1 MRKVIIGIL
10 MSFCLFGMY
19 QSLWAN
25 HSMHPLKQIAFVKK
39 MIGRKQEPYHTAYV
53 QLIRYADS
61 IQQVTHHAR
70 NDFAVPGYYVKPEE
84 HRANSLALQQDAFAA
99 YCSALAYRLS
109 GKKRYGEK
117 ACYFMNAWATINKK
131 YSEPDG
137 PLVMSYSGSAFLM
150 AAELMDDTSVWDA
163 DEKRLFKDWVT
174 SVYRK
179 ATNEIRERKNNWAD
193 WGRLGS
199 LLAASFLDDKEEI
212 ERNIKLIKGDL
223 GDKIA
228 SDGHMPAEVVREKNG
243 IWYTYFSLA
252 PMTASFWVAY
262 NLTGENLFLWEQEG
276 KSVKK
281 HWIICFA
288 IKNLLLNGS
297 GMRGRM

>member
-117 ACYFMNAWATINKK
+117 ACYFMNAWATICLL
-131 YSEPDG
+131 YTSD
-137 PLVMSYSGSAFLM
+137 
-150 AAELMDDTSVWDA
+150 AADD
-163 DEKRLFKDWVT
+163 
-174 SVYRK
+174 
-179 ATNEIRERKNNWAD
+179 
-193 WGRLGS
+193 
-199 LLAASFLDDKEEI
+199 
-212 ERNIKLIKGDL
+212 
-223 GDKIA
+223 
-228 SDGHMPAEVVREKNG
+228 
-243 IWYTYFSLA
+243 
-252 PMTASFWVAY
+252 
-262 NLTGENLFLWEQEG
+262 
-276 KSVKK
+276 
-281 HWIICFA
+281 
-288 IKNLLLNGS
+288 
-297 GMRGRM
+297 

>member
-109 GKKRYGEK
+109 GK
-117 ACYFMNAWATINKK
+117 
-131 YSEPDG
+131 
-137 PLVMSYSGSAFLM
+137 
-150 AAELMDDTSVWDA
+150 SV
-163 DEKRLFKDWVT
+163 LF
-174 SVYRK
+174 Y
-179 ATNEIRERKNNWAD
+179 ECM
-193 WGRLGS
+193 GY
-199 LLAASFLDDKEEI
+199 
-212 ERNIKLIKGDL
+212 
-223 GDKIA
+223 
-228 SDGHMPAEVVREKNG
+228 H
-243 IWYTYFSLA
+243 
-252 PMTASFWVAY
+252 
-262 NLTGENLFLWEQEG
+262 
-276 KSVKK
+276 
-281 HWIICFA
+281 
-288 IKNLLLNGS
+288 
-297 GMRGRM
+297 

>member
-1 MRKVIIGIL
+1 
-10 MSFCLFGMY
+10 
-19 QSLWAN
+19 
-25 HSMHPLKQIAFVKK
+25 

-163 DEKRLFKDWVT
+163 DEMQLFKDWVT

-228 SDGHMPAEVVREKNG
+228 SDGHMPEEVRRGKNG
-243 IWYTYFSLA
+243 LWSVSYTH
-252 PMTASFWVAY
+252 
-262 NLTGENLFLWEQEG
+262 LTLPTT
-276 KSVKK
+276 
-281 HWIICFA
+281 
-288 IKNLLLNGS
+288 
-297 GMRGRM
+297 